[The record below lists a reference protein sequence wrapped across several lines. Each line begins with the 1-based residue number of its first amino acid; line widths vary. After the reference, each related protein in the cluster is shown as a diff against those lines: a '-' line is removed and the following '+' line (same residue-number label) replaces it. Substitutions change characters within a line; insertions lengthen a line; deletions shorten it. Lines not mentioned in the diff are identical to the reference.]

1 MYVCKYVLQ
10 RSGWDMSNRD
20 TKLFAMNMEKSLHA
34 ALKRAA
40 LDRDTSMAE
49 LVESGL
55 NSIGIGNE
63 KDESSEKD
71 SRRK

>member
-1 MYVCKYVLQ
+1 M
-10 RSGWDMSNRD
+10 GNRE
-20 TKLFAMNMEKSLHA
+20 TKLFSMNMEKSLHA

-40 LDRDTSMAE
+40 LDRDTSMGE